1 MKSKR
6 KAILSLILL
15 LAALLTPAAAVCAQ
29 TPAQAA
35 QARPQA
41 EGEKKKDEKKK
52 DEKKKDEKKKD
63 EPRRY
68 ETVQFESRL
77 VGAPL
82 PYNVILPA
90 DYKRGSAKHRRYPV
104 LYLLHG
110 LAGSAADW
118 VSARAHLADY
128 AARYQ
133 VIVVVPEGR
142 NAWYTDSAT
151 VPNEKFESYF
161 VEELIPDVERRF
173 RAISAREG
181 RAVAGLSM
189 GGYGSLKFA
198 LKHPDLFIFAGSMSG
213 ALAAASWLP
222 DEKLLDFVRPSIARV
237 YGPADQP
244 DNETRHANDI
254 FRLVRGL
261 TPEQTKALPFL
272 YLDCGTED
280 FLIETNRDFSALLI
294 RQKVPHEFRELP
306 GTHSW
311 PYWDRQVQEI
321 LRLAAGRLAPAREE
335 KAAGGH

>member
-1 MKSKR
+1 MKR
-6 KAILSLILL
+6 TTPTTLLLL
-15 LAALLTPAAAVCAQ
+15 LAALLLPPAVTRAQ
-29 TPAQAA
+29 ANAPQANAPAA
-35 QARPQA
+35 QARPEA
-41 EGEKKKDEKKK
+41 EKKKDEKKK
-52 DEKKKDEKKKD
+52 EG
-63 EPRRY
+63 PRRY

-90 DYKRGSAKHRRYPV
+90 NYRRGSSKHRRYPV

-110 LAGSAADW
+110 LAGGAGDW
-118 VSARAHLADY
+118 VSTRAHLADH
-128 AARYQ
+128 AARYDI
-133 VIVVVPEGR
+133 IVVVPEGR

-151 VPNEKFESYF
+151 APNEKFESYF

-173 RAISAREG
+173 RAIPAREG

-198 LKHPDLFIFAGSMSG
+198 LKHPELFAFAGSMSG

-222 DEKLLDFVRPSIARV
+222 DEKLLEFVRPSIARV
-237 YGPADQP
+237 YGPAGEP
-244 DNETRHANDI
+244 DNETRRANDI

-261 TPEQTKALPFL
+261 TPEQTRALPFL

-280 FLIETNRDFSALLI
+280 FLIGTNRDFSALLI
-294 RQKVPHEFRELP
+294 EKKVPHEYRELP
-306 GTHSW
+306 GAHTW
-311 PYWDRQVQEI
+311 PYWDQQVQEI
-321 LRLAAGRLAPAREE
+321 LRLAARRLAPARDE